1 VTETAWPQE
10 DRTGRAPH
18 PQPSLTTED
27 APLIIRGG
35 GTTVVAPEALL
46 ARRDAL
52 RAASAVCSA
61 QAVRVRGVR
70 GTVEA
75 SLALDLEHDERAL
88 LALAEDLAWLAAAV
102 QSVAEVAG
110 QTERTLGSW
119 LEGLGAHY
127 AAAAGWLGSRLG
139 LVVLPGL
146 LAGAG
151 VIAAGWRLLPEE
163 HRDALVATALAAA
176 PGGDRPLSEPQLVE
190 AMRWVLTLVDDAAL
204 GAVGVPPPLVAALGE
219 SGLGLSGVSG
229 AATAVLGLA
238 TLAGVRGTA
247 PVRVEPVVTDLRRSG
262 GATAGGAPAT
272 TVIAAPGSVAERVHR
287 IPDASAPV
295 RVERYDGPSGAHFEV
310 YIAGTDSTAPLGGP
324 QPWDM
329 ASNVAL
335 VADQDASSLQAVRSA
350 LAAAGATADSSVVF
364 TGYSQGG
371 AIATR
376 LAESGQW
383 ATAGLVTVGSPSGDL
398 PVLGDYPAIVIEHR
412 EDLVPGLS
420 GVRRETEA
428 LVVQSEALRAGT
440 ASAAGVTGVLAAHDL
455 DRYRATAERVDSSAI
470 DELRTRVDALPGS
483 AGGGAE
489 GTVLRF
495 TAARIPPP

>member
-1 VTETAWPQE
+1 MTVTAHPGDDAE
-10 DRTGRAPH
+10 GRQPRAQPAPIV
-18 PQPSLTTED
+18 ED
-27 APLIIRGG
+27 APLIVRGG

-52 RAASAVCSA
+52 RAAAAVCSD

-70 GTVEA
+70 ASVDA
-75 SLALDLEHDERAL
+75 SLALELEQDERAL
-88 LALAEDLAWLAAAV
+88 QALAEDMAWLAAAV

-139 LVVLPGL
+139 LVLLPGL
-146 LAGAG
+146 LTGAG
-151 VIAAGWRLLPEE
+151 LIAAGWRMLPEP
-163 HRDALVATALAAA
+163 HREALVATALAAA
-176 PGGDRPLSEPQLVE
+176 PGGGRPLSEPQLVE

-247 PVRVEPVVTDLRRSG
+247 PVLVEQVGADLRRSG
-262 GATAGGAPAT
+262 GTTAGGVPAS
-272 TVIAAPGSVAERVHR
+272 TVASPPGSVAERVLR
-287 IPDASAPV
+287 IPDASSPV
-295 RVERYDGPSGAHFEV
+295 RVERYDGPDGAHFEV
-310 YIAGTDSTAPLGGP
+310 YIAGTDSAAALGGA

-335 VADQDASSLQAVRSA
+335 VAGQEASSLQAVRTA
-350 LAAAGATADSSVVF
+350 LEHAGATPDSSVVF

-383 ATAGLVTVGSPSGDL
+383 VTSGLVTVGSPSGDL
-398 PVLGDYPAIVIEHR
+398 PVLGDYPAIVVEHR

-428 LVVQSEALRAGT
+428 VVVQSESLRVGT
-440 ASAAGVTGVLAAHDL
+440 ASAAGATGALAAHDL
-455 DRYRATAERVDSSAI
+455 DRYRATAERVDSSVVE
-470 DELRTRVDALPGS
+470 ELRTRVDALPGS
-483 AGGGAE
+483 GGGGAE
-489 GTVLRF
+489 GTVLLF
-495 TAARIPPP
+495 TARRLPAS

>member
-1 VTETAWPQE
+1 VIETAWPRDDTE
-10 DRTGRAPH
+10 GRAPR

-27 APLIIRGG
+27 APLIIRAG

-46 ARRDAL
+46 ARRDAV
-52 RAASAVCSA
+52 RAASSA
-61 QAVRVRGVR
+61 CDDQAVRVRGVR
-70 GTVEA
+70 ASVDA
-75 SLALDLEHDERAL
+75 SLALELEHDERAL
-88 LALAEDLAWLAAAV
+88 LTLAEDLAWLASAV
-102 QSVAEVAG
+102 HSVAELYG

-119 LEGLGAHY
+119 LERLGAHY

-139 LVVLPGL
+139 VVVVPGL
-146 LAGAG
+146 LTGAG
-151 VIAAGWRLLPEE
+151 LIAAGWRLLPEA
-163 HRDALVATALAAA
+163 HREALVATALAAA
-176 PGGDRPLSEPQLVE
+176 PGSDRPLSEPQLVE

-204 GAVGVPPPLVAALGE
+204 GAAGVPPPLVAALGE

-247 PVRVEPVVTDLRRSG
+247 PVRLELVGTDLRRSG
-262 GATAGGAPAT
+262 GATAGGAPT
-272 TVIAAPGSVAERVHR
+272 TSVAAAPGSVAERVHR

-295 RVERYDGPSGAHFEV
+295 RVERYDGPSGAYFEV
-310 YIAGTDSTAPLGGP
+310 YIAGTDSTATLGGA

-335 VADQDASSLQAVRSA
+335 VAGQDASSMQAVRGA
-350 LAAAGATADSSVVF
+350 LEAAGATADSSVVF

-376 LAESGQW
+376 LAESGEW

-398 PVLGDYPAIVIEHR
+398 PVRGQYPAIVVEHR

-428 LVVQSEALRAGT
+428 LVVQSEALRSGT
-440 ASAAGVTGVLAAHDL
+440 ATAVGATGALAAHDL
-455 DRYRATAERVDSSAI
+455 DRYRATAERVDSSTI
-470 DELRTRVDALPGS
+470 EEVRTRVDALPG
-483 AGGGAE
+483 AGGGGAQ

-495 TAARIPPP
+495 TATRIPPP

>member
-1 VTETAWPQE
+1 MTEAAWSVTTPA
-10 DRTGRAPH
+10 DREPRA
-18 PQPSLTTED
+18 QPALATED
-27 APLIIRGG
+27 APLIIRGA

-52 RAASAVCSA
+52 RAASSVCSD
-61 QAVRVRGVR
+61 QALRVRGVR
-70 GTVEA
+70 ASVDA

-88 LALAEDLAWLAAAV
+88 LTLAEDLAWLAAAV

-119 LEGLGAHY
+119 LERLGAHY
-127 AAAAGWLGSRLG
+127 GAAAGWLGSRLG
-139 LVVLPGL
+139 LVILPGL
-146 LAGAG
+146 LTGAG
-151 VIAAGWRLLPEE
+151 MIAAGWRLLP
-163 HRDALVATALAAA
+163 LGAA

-219 SGLGLSGVSG
+219 TGLGLSGVSG

-247 PVRVEPVVTDLRRSG
+247 PVRVELAGTDLRRSG
-262 GATAGGAPAT
+262 GAPDGGAPAA
-272 TVIAAPGSVAERVHR
+272 TVSAAPGSVAERVHR
-287 IPDASAPV
+287 IPDPSAPV
-295 RVERYDGPSGAHFEV
+295 RVERYDGPAGPHFEV
-310 YIAGTDSTAPLGGP
+310 YIAGTDSTAALGGA

-440 ASAAGVTGVLAAHDL
+440 ASAAGATGALAAHDL

-470 DELRTRVDALPGS
+470 EEVRARVDALPGS
-483 AGGGAE
+483 GGGGAE

-495 TAARIPPP
+495 TATRIPPP

>member
-1 VTETAWPQE
+1 MTEAAWPVTTPA
-10 DRTGRAPH
+10 DREPRA
-18 PQPSLTTED
+18 QPALTTED

-52 RAASAVCSA
+52 RAASSVCSD
-61 QAVRVRGVR
+61 QALRVRGVR
-70 GTVEA
+70 ASVDA

-88 LALAEDLAWLAAAV
+88 LTLAEDLAWLAAAV

-119 LEGLGAHY
+119 LERLGAHY

-139 LVVLPGL
+139 LVILPGL
-146 LAGAG
+146 LTGAG
-151 VIAAGWRLLPEE
+151 MIAAGWRLLPHE
-163 HRDALVATALAAA
+163 HREALVATALGAA

-219 SGLGLSGVSG
+219 TGLGLSGVSG

-247 PVRVEPVVTDLRRSG
+247 PVRVELAGTDLRRSG
-262 GATAGGAPAT
+262 GAPDGGAPAA
-272 TVIAAPGSVAERVHR
+272 TVSAAPGSVAERVHR
-287 IPDASAPV
+287 IPDPSAPV
-295 RVERYDGPSGAHFEV
+295 RVERYDGPAGPHFEV
-310 YIAGTDSTAPLGGP
+310 YIAGTDSTAELGGA

-335 VADQDASSLQAVRSA
+335 VAGQDASSMQAVRSA
-350 LAAAGATADSSVVF
+350 LEAAGATADSSVVF

-440 ASAAGVTGVLAAHDL
+440 ASAAGATGALAAHDL

-483 AGGGAE
+483 GGGGAE

-495 TAARIPPP
+495 TATRIPPP

>member
-1 VTETAWPQE
+1 VSETAQPPE
-10 DRTGRAPH
+10 TTAGRGPR
-18 PQPSLTTED
+18 PQPSATGED

-52 RAASAVCSA
+52 RAASAVCSD
-61 QAVRVRGVR
+61 QALRVRGAR
-70 GTVEA
+70 GGVDT
-75 SLALDLEHDERAL
+75 SLALELEQDERAL
-88 LALAEDLAWLAAAV
+88 LALGGDLAWLAAALH
-102 QSVAEVAG
+102 SVAELYG
-110 QTERTLGSW
+110 QTERSLGSW
-119 LEGLGAHY
+119 LESIGAHY
-127 AAAAGWLGSRLG
+127 AAAAGWLGGRLG
-139 LVVLPGL
+139 LVVLPGVL
-146 LAGAG
+146 TGAG
-151 VIAAGWRLLPEE
+151 MIAAGWRLLPAP
-163 HRDALVATALAAA
+163 HREALVSTALAAA
-176 PGGDRPLSEPQLVE
+176 PGGDRPLAEPQVVDAL
-190 AMRWVLTLVDDAAL
+190 RWVLTLVDDAAL
-204 GAVGVPPPLVAALGE
+204 GSVGVPPPLVAALGE

-247 PVRVEPVVTDLRRSG
+247 PVQVQLAGTDLRRSG
-262 GATAGGAPAT
+262 GATIATAPS
-272 TVIAAPGSVAERVHR
+272 SVAERVQR

-295 RVERYDGPSGAHFEV
+295 RIERYEGPEGARFEV
-310 YIAGTDSTAPLGGP
+310 YIAGTDSAASLGGA

-335 VADQDASSLQAVRSA
+335 VAGQDASSMQAVRSA

-376 LAESGQW
+376 LAESGEW
-383 ATAGLVTVGSPSGDL
+383 ATSGLVTVGSPSGDL
-398 PVLGDYPAIVIEHR
+398 PVLGDYPAIVVEHR

-428 LVVQSEALRAGT
+428 LVVQGEALSDRSEST
-440 ASAAGVTGVLAAHDL
+440 APATGALAAHDL
-455 DRYRATAERVDSSAI
+455 DRYRATAARVDASTI
-470 DELRTRVDALPGS
+470 EEVRGRVDALPGA

-489 GTVLRF
+489 GAVLRF
-495 TAARIPPP
+495 TATRLPLP